1 MRKGGANYIYLPG
14 FPLVKNGYTVL
25 NGSVVTEVVDTGGVV
40 RELPALEFY
49 GGMLVASELA
59 GKEGSFAAGE
69 PLLPCIDALYETLCA
84 AANGLAILEGADLQ
98 TLTGRPGMK
107 IRSLWIKR

>member
-1 MRKGGANYIYLPG
+1 MRKVGAHYIYLPG
-14 FPLVKNGYTVL
+14 FPLVKNGYAVL
-25 NGSVVTEVVDTGGVV
+25 NGPVVTDVVETGGIV

-69 PLLPCIDALYETLCA
+69 PLLPRMDALYKALHATT
-84 AANGLAILEGADLQ
+84 NGLAILEGADLQ

-107 IRSLWIKR
+107 IRFL